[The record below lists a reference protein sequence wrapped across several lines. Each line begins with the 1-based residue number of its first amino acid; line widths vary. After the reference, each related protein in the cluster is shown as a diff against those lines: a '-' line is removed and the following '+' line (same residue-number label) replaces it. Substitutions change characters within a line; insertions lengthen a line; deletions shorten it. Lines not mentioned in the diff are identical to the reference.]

1 MSDFNLRSTLATTAL
16 AGLVLAACASATT
29 SAPPA
34 TEVVSAPVASEAVS
48 APVATEEEASAE
60 SGITVSAAESS
71 LGTILVDEQGIT
83 LYLLTGDADGHS
95 TCYDTCATAWPP
107 LVVSGSP
114 HAGEGVDGSLLS
126 TDVRDDGSAQVL
138 YNGHP
143 LYYFVNDQAAGDVNG
158 QGIENF
164 GGIWYVVSPSGEPI
178 SGQGTANSSYD
189 YDY

>member
-1 MSDFNLRSTLATTAL
+1 MSSFNPRSVLVSSAM
-16 AGLVLAACASATT
+16 AGLVLAACASATP

-34 TEVVSAPVASEAVS
+34 SDAVS
-48 APVATEEEASAE
+48 APVATEEEAPAK

-71 LGTILVDEQGIT
+71 LGTILVDDQGIT
-83 LYLLTGDADGHS
+83 LYLLTSDTDEHS

-107 LVVSGSP
+107 LVSNGTP
-114 HAGEGVDGSLLS
+114 LAGEGVDESLLS

-143 LYYFVNDQAAGDVNG
+143 LYHFVNDRAAGDVNG

-164 GGIWYVVSPSGEPI
+164 GGIWYVVSPSGESI
-178 SGQGTANSSYD
+178 GGQGSASSSYD